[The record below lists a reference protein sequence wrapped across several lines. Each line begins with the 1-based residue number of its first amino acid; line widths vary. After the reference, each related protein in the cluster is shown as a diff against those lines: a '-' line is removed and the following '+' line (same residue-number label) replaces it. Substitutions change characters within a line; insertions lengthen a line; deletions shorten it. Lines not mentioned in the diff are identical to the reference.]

1 MLEVS
6 NILKIVV
13 FKMFV
18 NLILLKSL
26 NKISKGLYYIAVIVI
41 LILVMNSKRLN
52 KLYPLLFCD
61 NLSDVSL
68 YDESTN
74 SGFFNIFFSSINQ
87 KNSESSELD
96 KKDEIEELYLKKNK
110 KQDFILNINHT
121 NSSIPLFN
129 LRTFGDLGF
138 HYNFVFYNFDPDK
151 INNLIM
157 AKDINKWMTKPALSE
172 QDLPDDF
179 TPIFFIKKEN
189 NSIKVSEYLKLFIKT
204 DNLKVKSAF
213 IQKGDDYDKIKEY
226 IDIIIQYKLVK
237 DLLNGNEFNSYNLS
251 TITGLNFFLDRLL
264 SYVLPSE
271 SLIGDKLL
279 IDIEN
284 YNDNKKTFNY
294 FFNNVNSDLPCFTS
308 TI

>member
-1 MLEVS
+1 
-6 NILKIVV
+6 
-13 FKMFV
+13 
-18 NLILLKSL
+18 
-26 NKISKGLYYIAVIVI
+26 
-41 LILVMNSKRLN
+41 
-52 KLYPLLFCD
+52 
-61 NLSDVSL
+61 
-68 YDESTN
+68 
-74 SGFFNIFFSSINQ
+74 
-87 KNSESSELD
+87 
-96 KKDEIEELYLKKNK
+96 
-110 KQDFILNINHT
+110 
-121 NSSIPLFN
+121 
-129 LRTFGDLGF
+129 
-138 HYNFVFYNFDPDK
+138 
-151 INNLIM
+151 M